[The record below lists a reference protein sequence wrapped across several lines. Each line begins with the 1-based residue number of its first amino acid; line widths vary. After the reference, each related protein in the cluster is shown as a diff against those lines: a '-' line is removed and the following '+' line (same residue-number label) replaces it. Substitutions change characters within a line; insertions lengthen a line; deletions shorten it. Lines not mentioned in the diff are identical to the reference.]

1 MTKINNVD
9 LYIYLFIIKII
20 NINNIQK
27 NSENIRKSN

>member
-9 LYIYLFIIKII
+9 LYIYLFIVKII